1 MKKLLILTTLLICAS
16 CGVEGELINPRTG
29 EPVQTEGR
37 DGERGEDGTDGVD
50 GERGSNGTDGS
61 RGPSGNDGAAGVEGP
76 SGTDGQAGSDGSP
89 APVTTYI
96 CTIDTSRRKDRYY
109 ITIQVVG
116 SADTT
121 FEVKECS

>member
-1 MKKLLILTTLLICAS
+1 MKILMIALLLSS
-16 CGVEGELINPRTG
+16 CGTKGEAINPRTG

-37 DGERGEDGTDGVD
+37 QGDDGIDGQDGEAGTNGSDGVR
-50 GERGSNGTDGS
+50 GPSGSNGS
-61 RGPSGNDGAAGVEGP
+61 SGNDGANGVD
-76 SGTDGQAGSDGSP
+76 GTSGSDGSP

-96 CTIDTSRRKDRYY
+96 CTVDSSGHKDKYY

-121 FEVKECS
+121 FEVKGCS